1 MKFLHLTFHKGCDKE
16 IQYVFTQLG
25 HAVDTW
31 RFDDG
36 ETDPQSENIYRISH
50 ERAQKCWNLHRA
62 FFEKYDGIITSD
74 TCPLARPFLQN
85 HWRKPLLIWVCNRFD
100 YLVYDEDFTNL
111 IRDIPNRSL
120 VRIFG
125 YTFIEP
131 VYAKYIRGVDWGNDL
146 VIKPIGKNLESKDK
160 VKQYTHSHNPPVFP
174 PENLSTPLSI
184 TIEEKGVEYK
194 NPENIGKFYV
204 PLYGNETNLV
214 NVRWILDELEV
225 ANDSFRFQH
234 ISELLEFQ
242 GIVTIPY
249 AWSTF
254 ALFERMQLGMVV
266 FVPSEAFLMKLFLE
280 NNHPV
285 RKWWFQDP
293 FYLEHPERLAWSEW
307 YCPENR
313 EFFVYFDSWLDLGD
327 KLKNTD
333 YAAKSERILK
343 RGKEHEQYV
352 MGQWKI
358 ILESIQPTAS

>member
-1 MKFLHLTFHKGCDKE
+1 MKFLHLNFHKGCEKE
-16 IQYVFTQLG
+16 IHYVLTRLG
-25 HAVDTW
+25 HHVDSW

-36 ETDPQSENIYRISH
+36 ETDPNSENIYRITH

-62 FFEKYDGIITSD
+62 FFDSYDAIITSD
-74 TCPLARPFLQN
+74 TCPLSRPFLQN

-100 YLVYDEDFTNL
+100 YLVYDEEFKNL
-111 IRDIPNRSL
+111 IRDIPHRPL

-125 YTFIEP
+125 YTFIESI
-131 VYAKYIRGVDWGNDL
+131 YGKYIRGVDWGNDT
-146 VIKPIGKNLESKDK
+146 VIKPIGKNVESQDK
-160 VKQYTHSHNPPVFP
+160 RKTYS
-174 PENLSTPLSI
+174 LSVTPFSSI
-184 TIEEKGVEYK
+184 YIGEKGVETR
-194 NPENIGKFYV
+194 NTPRFYV

-214 NVRWILDELEV
+214 NLRWILDDLGF
-225 ANDSFRFQH
+225 ANDSFKFSH
-234 ISELLEFQ
+234 ISELLDFQ

-266 FVPSEAFLMKLFLE
+266 FVPTENFLMHLFRE
-280 NNHPV
+280 NENPV

-313 EFFVYFDSWLDLGD
+313 DFFVYFDSWLDLGE

-333 YAAKSERILK
+333 YVSKTEQILK
-343 RGKEHEQYV
+343 CGKEHETRV
-352 MGQWKI
+352 MGQWKDMI
-358 ILESIQPTAS
+358 DSITPILNP